1 MTLDLFKKSKRENWY
16 FNKTISD
23 GETFK
28 IKNLN
33 IWDYEWKTIN
43 RQVEVIDPLYKQKY
57 YFDEFQITDGK
68 TIVNFVAGEFSNT
81 IFGIYLKDKASI
93 N

>member
-1 MTLDLFKKSKRENWY
+1 MILDLFKKSKKDYWY
-16 FNKTISD
+16 FIKTISD

-57 YFDEFQITDGK
+57 YFHEFQITDGK
-68 TIVNFVAGEFSNT
+68 TTVNFVAGEFSNT
-81 IFGIYLKDKASI
+81 IFGLYLKNMSLMY
-93 N
+93 